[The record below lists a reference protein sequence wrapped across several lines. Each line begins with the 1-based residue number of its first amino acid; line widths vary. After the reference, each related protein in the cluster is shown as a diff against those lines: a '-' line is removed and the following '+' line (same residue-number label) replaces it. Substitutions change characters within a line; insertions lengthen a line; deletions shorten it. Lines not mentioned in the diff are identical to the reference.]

1 MVYRFKPLLDAF
13 QGSYNDRYYYWL
25 AVNITMRSLFFAMY
39 VFQTKLKLILS
50 TLLLIIFSTC
60 SGCIYPYKNK
70 MVNIQEMAL
79 LINLTILYAVSYQ
92 CNERI
97 FLIVTNV
104 MISLAF
110 VQLLTIVLYHFLTY
124 TRHCNVAGVLH
135 TLKNKILLSGKI
147 YFRYETKFDADHEL
161 LNIPERTYNYAEYQ
175 DGLVSDDFKPN
186 ATEMM

>member
-1 MVYRFKPLLDAF
+1 
-13 QGSYNDRYYYWL
+13 
-25 AVNITMRSLFFAMY
+25 
-39 VFQTKLKLILS
+39 
-50 TLLLIIFSTC
+50 
-60 SGCIYPYKNK
+60 

-124 TRHCNVAGVLH
+124 TCHCNVAGVLH
-135 TLKNKILLSGKI
+135 TLKNKILPSGKI

-175 DGLVSDDFKPN
+175 DGPVLLVMILN
-186 ATEMM
+186 QMLLR